1 MAIFSII
8 AFMRRLPHLAALA
21 MLAVALAAPAH
32 ADDAR
37 PPLRLLAAG
46 SLKTAFTALIAHWN
60 SHHPGQPVAME
71 NGPAGW
77 LRQRIEQGER
87 YDVYASAAL
96 SHAEALY
103 AQGLSGPAVLF
114 AHNALCA
121 LVKADGPVRAE
132 NIVAALLDPATR
144 MATST
149 PKADPGGDYAWEYF
163 RRLDAEHPG
172 AYAALSQRAQQR
184 YGAPPQANQPP
195 PPSASELIRRDEV
208 DMALG
213 YCSGARA
220 NRDPAVRSVT
230 LPPPAPLADYGL
242 ALAPGAPAAAS
253 ELALF
258 ILSPAGQRILAE
270 HGFIAIGLPCQ

>member
-8 AFMRRLPHLAALA
+8 AFMRRLPRLAALA

-163 RRLDAEHPG
+163 RRLDAEHLG
-172 AYAALSQRAQQR
+172 AHAAQHQGDQ
-184 YGAPPQANQPP
+184 
-195 PPSASELIRRDEV
+195 
-208 DMALG
+208 
-213 YCSGARA
+213 
-220 NRDPAVRSVT
+220 
-230 LPPPAPLADYGL
+230 
-242 ALAPGAPAAAS
+242 
-253 ELALF
+253 
-258 ILSPAGQRILAE
+258 
-270 HGFIAIGLPCQ
+270 

>member
-8 AFMRRLPHLAALA
+8 AFMRRLPRLAALA

-121 LVKADGPVRAE
+121 LVKADAPISADTLVPT
-132 NIVAALLDPATR
+132 LLQPTTR
-144 MATST
+144 IATS
-149 PKADPGGDYAWEYF
+149 
-163 RRLDAEHPG
+163 
-172 AYAALSQRAQQR
+172 
-184 YGAPPQANQPP
+184 
-195 PPSASELIRRDEV
+195 IRDELRRRKSHPEV
-208 DMALG
+208 LR
-213 YCSGARA
+213 YCSIEVLKKAHFHA
-220 NRDPAVRSVT
+220 CLEAT
-230 LPPPAPLADYGL
+230 K
-242 ALAPGAPAAAS
+242 
-253 ELALF
+253 
-258 ILSPAGQRILAE
+258 Q
-270 HGFIAIGLPCQ
+270 